1 MKYRSVVEARFVSRP
16 NRFVAVVELDG
27 RRETVHVKNTGR
39 CKELLLPG
47 ARVWLE
53 DSGNPNRK
61 TRYDLVV
68 VHKAGLG
75 LVNMDSQ
82 APNKVAREWLET
94 QGFSLIKAEHS
105 YGSSRIDFYMEGQP
119 KNEFWQEAAFL
130 PFSPKSE
137 QPFPRYLM
145 EVKGC
150 TLEVGGV
157 GYFPDAPTER
167 GVKHLQELAAASR
180 LGYQCIAA
188 FVIQMDGVAEVRPN
202 VATHPAFGD
211 ALAEAMAAGVQVLF
225 LCCAVETDQLR
236 VREARWGDTASP
248 LL

>member
-1 MKYRSVVEARFVSRP
+1 MKYRSVVEARLVSRP

-188 FVIQMDGVAEVRPN
+188 FVIQMEGVAEVRPN
-202 VATHPAFGD
+202 VATHPVFGD

-236 VREARWGDTASP
+236 VREARWSDTASP

>member
-1 MKYRSVVEARFVSRP
+1 MKYRAVVEARFVSRP

-39 CKELLLPG
+39 CSELLVPG

-68 VHKAGLG
+68 VHKEGLG

-94 QGFSLIKAEHS
+94 QGFSLIKAEYS

-167 GVKHLQELAAASR
+167 GVKHLLELAAASR
-180 LGYQCIAA
+180 LGYHCIAA
-188 FVIQMDGVAEVRPN
+188 FVIQMEGVAEVRPN
-202 VATHPAFGD
+202 VATHPAFGE
-211 ALAEAMAAGVQVLF
+211 ALAEAEAAGVRVLF
-225 LCCAVETDQLR
+225 LCCAVESDQLR
-236 VREARWGDTASP
+236 VREARWGGTA
-248 LL
+248 

>member
-16 NRFVAVVELDG
+16 NRFVAVVDVGG
-27 RRETVHVKNTGR
+27 RQETVHVKNTGR

-68 VHKAGLG
+68 VQKEGLG

-82 APNKVAREWLET
+82 TPNKVVREWLET
-94 QGFSLIKAEHS
+94 QGFSLIKAEYS
-105 YGSSRIDFYMEGQP
+105 YGKSRIDFYMEGQP
-119 KNEFWQEAAFL
+119 NNEFWQEAAFL
-130 PFSPKSE
+130 PFSPRSE
-137 QPFPRYLM
+137 RPFPRYLM

-167 GVKHLQELAAASR
+167 GVKHLLELAEASR
-180 LGYQCIAA
+180 KGYRCIAA
-188 FVIQMDGVAEVRPN
+188 FVIQMEGVREVRPN
-202 VATHPAFGD
+202 VETHPEFGL
-211 ALAEAMAAGVQVLF
+211 ALEAARAAGVQVLF
-225 LCCAVETDQLR
+225 LCCAVEPDQLT
-236 VREARWGDTASP
+236 VRQTIWS
-248 LL
+248 

>member
-16 NRFVAVVELDG
+16 NRFVAVVDVGG
-27 RRETVHVKNTGR
+27 RQETVHVKNTGR

-68 VHKAGLG
+68 VQKEGLG

-82 APNKVAREWLET
+82 APNKVVREWLET
-94 QGFSLIKAEHS
+94 QEFSLIRAEYS
-105 YGSSRIDFYMEGQP
+105 YGKSRIDFYMEGQP
-119 KNEFWQEAAFL
+119 NNEFWQEAAFL
-130 PFSPKSE
+130 PFSPRSE
-137 QPFPRYLM
+137 RPFPRYLM
-145 EVKGC
+145 EMKGC

-167 GVKHLQELAAASR
+167 GVKHLLELAEASR
-180 LGYQCIAA
+180 KGYRCIAA
-188 FVIQMDGVAEVRPN
+188 FVIQMEGVREVRPN
-202 VATHPAFGD
+202 VETHPEFGQ
-211 ALAEAMAAGVQVLF
+211 ALEAARAAGVQVLF
-225 LCCAVETDQLR
+225 LCCAVEPDQLT
-236 VREARWGDTASP
+236 VRQTIWS
-248 LL
+248 